1 MKAALRQGGGR
12 SARRAQTTSCR
23 QGGISR
29 SQNEGFGRAG
39 PKQSVGRI
47 GCFVA
52 VSSKAAVRRARRKAD
67 RCRGLN

>member
-39 PKQSVGRI
+39 PRTKPLRGI
-47 GCFVA
+47 GAFF
-52 VSSKAAVRRARRKAD
+52 
-67 RCRGLN
+67 